1 MVALRTTVVSL
12 FLFAG
17 ACGVGEVPLPG
28 GGMVDAGGGG
38 NPGAA
43 AFLKDI
49 KPLLTRCDGCHA
61 GGQPPNFMTFDTVAA
76 IYKAKPGANSKLV
89 TEAADGALHNGTA
102 YFSAQEKTAVIN
114 WINALP

>member
-12 FLFAG
+12 FLFVG

-38 NPGAA
+38 DPGAA
-43 AFLKDI
+43 AFVKDV

-61 GGQPPNFMTFDTVAA
+61 GGQPPNLMSFDTLAA
-76 IYKAKPGANSKLV
+76 SYRVKPGVSAKLV
-89 TEAADGALHNGTA
+89 VEEPDGGLHNGVP
-102 YFSAQEKTAVIN
+102 YFSALEKSAIIK
-114 WINALP
+114 WIDSLP